1 MEEMLSENARL
12 RESLGV
18 TGNMTPLLRADA
30 LFHHRSPP
38 GELCG
43 VSLGIEGGRFTL
55 LTGDGAAGVLLR
67 VIGLLERADEGE
79 VWFDARAAGGLDEAE
94 LMELRN
100 RHFGFL
106 FAEPFLLDSF
116 SVAENVA
123 MPLFKIACLDLEQAR
138 ARTAE
143 VLGFTGL
150 GAAADV
156 TVSELAEVDQQ
167 RVALARALAIGPRV
181 LIAENVGMHLGAD
194 EVRDFAALLRLV
206 PETLGITLIAT
217 SPATPDVLA
226 ADREVRLE
234 KGVIVGD
241 SQPMPVEE
249 APAHE

>member
-1 MEEMLSENARL
+1 MAPSALI
-12 RESLGV
+12 
-18 TGNMTPLLRADA
+18 RAQS

-38 GELCG
+38 GELRG
-43 VSLGIEGGRFTL
+43 VSLGIEAGVFTL
-55 LTGDGAAGVLLR
+55 LSGGAESGAGALLR
-67 VIGLLERADEGE
+67 VLGLLERADGGE
-79 VWFDARAAGGLDEAE
+79 VWIETQATSGLDDGAR
-94 LMELRN
+94 MELRN
-100 RHFGFL
+100 RVYGFL

-217 SPATPDVLA
+217 SPAAADVLA